1 MNEAGGQDQ
10 TTGSTAMKPH
20 KRKADLHTAS
30 SDYEDGNKNLKRKR
44 PLRS

>member
-1 MNEAGGQDQ
+1 MNEVCRQDQ
-10 TTGSTAMKPH
+10 TTGSTGIKPQ

-30 SDYEDGNKNLKRKR
+30 NDYGDENKSLKRKR